1 MSKTTNLILGLAGVG
16 AIYYFWNKSKKVAT
30 PKEVKSV
37 AVPNFLLPKECP
49 PGFEWKKIDCVNEPC
64 PGGCMKI
71 EQGLTEEQKYYAKN
85 PIFVTPDAY
94 VPVLDVPQI
103 IISPQDASRISAF
116 QRGQRLGLNVR
127 PTTIGADGFMN
138 RVK

>member
-16 AIYYFWNKSKKVAT
+16 AIYYFWNKSKKAGQNIAKPVAQ
-30 PKEVKSV
+30 
-37 AVPNFLLPKECP
+37 VPNFLLPKECP
-49 PGFEWKKIDCVNEPC
+49 PGFEWKIIDCVNKPC

-85 PIFVTPDAY
+85 PIFVTQDAY
-94 VPVLDVPQI
+94 VPVLDVPQL
-103 IISPQDASRISAF
+103 IISPQDAARMQAAR
-116 QRGQRLGLNVR
+116 RGQMLG
-127 PTTIGADGFMN
+127 TAIGADGLMS

>member
-16 AIYYFWNKSKKVAT
+16 AIYYFWNKSKKAGQNIA
-30 PKEVKSV
+30 KSE
-37 AVPNFLLPKECP
+37 AQVPNFLLPKECP
-49 PGFEWKKIDCVNEPC
+49 PGFEWKIIDCVNKPC

-85 PIFVTPDAY
+85 PIFVTQDAY
-94 VPVLDVPQI
+94 VPVLDVPQL
-103 IISPQDASRISAF
+103 IISPQDAARMQAAR
-116 QRGQRLGLNVR
+116 RGQMLGTAV
-127 PTTIGADGFMN
+127 GADGLMS

>member
-16 AIYYFWNKSKKVAT
+16 AIYYFWNKSKKVAPPT
-30 PKEVKSV
+30 EVKPM
-37 AVPNFLLPKECP
+37 AQVPNFLLPKECP

-103 IISPQDASRISAF
+103 IISPQDAARMQALR
-116 QRGQRLGLNVR
+116 RGQMRE
-127 PTTIGADGFMN
+127 TSIGADGLMS

>member
-16 AIYYFWNKSKKVAT
+16 AIYYFWNKSKKAGQNIA
-30 PKEVKSV
+30 KSE
-37 AVPNFLLPKECP
+37 AQVPNFLLPKECP
-49 PGFEWKKIDCVNEPC
+49 PGFEWKIIDCVNKPC

-103 IISPQDASRISAF
+103 IISPQDAARMQALR
-116 QRGQRLGLNVR
+116 RGQMRE
-127 PTTIGADGFMN
+127 TSIGADGLMS

>member
-16 AIYYFWNKSKKVAT
+16 AIYYFWNKSKKVAS
-30 PKEVKSV
+30 PKEVKSA
-37 AVPNFLLPKECP
+37 AVPNFQQPKECP

-64 PGGCMKI
+64 PSGCMKI

-85 PIFVTPDAY
+85 PVFVTQASY

-103 IISPQDASRISAF
+103 IISPQDAAKMVARTK
-116 QRGQRLGLNVR
+116 GQMLG
-127 PTTIGADGFMN
+127 TAIGGDGLMS

>member
-30 PKEVKSV
+30 PKEVKSA

-49 PGFEWKKIDCVNEPC
+49 PGFEWKIIDCVNKPC

-85 PIFVTPDAY
+85 PIFVTQADY
-94 VPVLDVPQI
+94 VPVIDVPQL
-103 IISPQDASRISAF
+103 IISPQDAAKMSARL
-116 QRGQRLGLNVR
+116 RGQRLGTAV
-127 PTTIGADGFMN
+127 GADGLMS